1 MIFASNNKDKIIQI
15 KDILEGEI
23 FSLKDKGIVID
34 VDEDAETCEDNA
46 IKKAVENGRDKVTIT
61 GQIPAC
67 IILELQENGFRT
79 NNGLIEW

>member
-1 MIFASNNKDKIIQI
+1 MISAKQAREQSDKNKIR
-15 KDILEGEI
+15 LRRAEI
-23 FSLKDKGIVID
+23 EK
-34 VDEDAETCEDNA
+34 A
-46 IKKAVENGRDKVTIT
+46 IKKAVENGRNKVTIS

>member
-1 MIFASNNKDKIIQI
+1 MQNCKKFTNNYGVLQMISAKQAREKTDENKIRLRREEIDK
-15 KDILEGEI
+15 
-23 FSLKDKGIVID
+23 
-34 VDEDAETCEDNA
+34 A
-46 IKKAVENGRDKVTIT
+46 IRKAVENGRDKVTIT

>member
-1 MIFASNNKDKIIQI
+1 MNMQNCKKFTNNYGVLQMISAKQAREQSDENKIR
-15 KDILEGEI
+15 LRRAEI
-23 FSLKDKGIVID
+23 EK
-34 VDEDAETCEDNA
+34 A
-46 IKKAVENGRDKVTIT
+46 IKKAVENGRNKVTIT

>member
-1 MIFASNNKDKIIQI
+1 MISAKQAREKTDENKIRLRREEIDK
-15 KDILEGEI
+15 
-23 FSLKDKGIVID
+23 
-34 VDEDAETCEDNA
+34 A
-46 IKKAVENGRDKVTIT
+46 IRKAVENGRDKVTIT

>member
-1 MIFASNNKDKIIQI
+1 MQNCKKFTNNYGVLQMISAKQAREQSDENKIR
-15 KDILEGEI
+15 LRRAEI
-23 FSLKDKGIVID
+23 EK
-34 VDEDAETCEDNA
+34 A
-46 IKKAVENGRDKVTIT
+46 IKKAVENGRNKVTIT

>member
-1 MIFASNNKDKIIQI
+1 MISAKQAREKADENKIR
-15 KDILEGEI
+15 LRRVEI
-23 FSLKDKGIVID
+23 EK
-34 VDEDAETCEDNA
+34 A

>member
-1 MIFASNNKDKIIQI
+1 MISAKQAREKADENKIRLRREEIDK
-15 KDILEGEI
+15 
-23 FSLKDKGIVID
+23 
-34 VDEDAETCEDNA
+34 A
-46 IKKAVENGRDKVTIT
+46 IRKAVENGRDKVTIT